1 MVLVFRNVRSLV
13 GELSFDFHILQD
25 DDDESSRLMS
35 TVRQDGN

>member
-1 MVLVFRNVRSLV
+1 MVFALRNVRSHV

-35 TVRQDGN
+35 TVRHEDR